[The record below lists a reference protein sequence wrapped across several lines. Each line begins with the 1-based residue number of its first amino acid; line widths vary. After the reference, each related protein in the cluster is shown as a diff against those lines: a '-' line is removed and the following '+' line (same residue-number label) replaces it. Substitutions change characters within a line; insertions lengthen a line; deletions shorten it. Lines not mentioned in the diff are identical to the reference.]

1 MRERRERE
9 RGRRKSA
16 RETEIEREKE
26 NPTPF
31 IKNLFGASVPPST
44 ESYFWP
50 TMPSRK
56 QRIIQKSDPSGDH
69 CYVVA
74 LVRHVF
80 RYHYLSS
87 SSVTPGT

>member
-9 RGRRKSA
+9 REEKECERDRD
-16 RETEIEREKE
+16 TIEREKE

-56 QRIIQKSDPSGDH
+56 QRDYPKI
-69 CYVVA
+69 
-74 LVRHVF
+74 
-80 RYHYLSS
+80 
-87 SSVTPGT
+87 